1 MQKCKEKLKYIL
13 SIERKQRQKMDQDME
28 YQLACR
34 FIQVL
39 EKIARNQES
48 YVDFTYL
55 SGNPLITM
63 TYVNKHPEKA
73 WHWPALTCNPSVPL
87 TYIEAH
93 PEKPW
98 CPHEYHFRKYAGDWP
113 DVTHKYAVIADTE
126 EPPCGFWD
134 AANVLPVDIERH
146 MPWIDATVAIGYDDI
161 EEYDHGML
169 TWNQISDNPN
179 LTLDF
184 IDKYHQKHW
193 NIDILSTNPLTI
205 AKAQFSKEYKA
216 AYTIQQAYARAKYIP
231 LYAYCRKLHM
241 QFYDS
246 ICAM

>member
-1 MQKCKEKLKYIL
+1 
-13 SIERKQRQKMDQDME
+13 MDQLRMEQDME

-34 FIQVL
+34 FVQVL
-39 EKIARNQES
+39 EKIAKNQES
-48 YVDFTYL
+48 FVDFTYL

-93 PEKPW
+93 PKKPW

-113 DVTHKYAVIADTE
+113 DVMHKYSPIADAE

-134 AANVLPVDIERH
+134 AANVLPADIERH

-184 IDKYHQKHW
+184 IEKYHQKHW

-205 AKAQFSKEYKA
+205 AKAQFIKEYKA

-241 QFYDS
+241 QFCTS
-246 ICAM
+246 VGIV